1 MLNGL
6 YASKK
11 VTYSHKD
18 HLLWIF
24 IDDISPGAEGSNPT
38 LRVKVFFLADSCR
51 LGIGLP
57 FSGVLPPVILEK
69 LFVLTLLS

>member
-1 MLNGL
+1 MLNDL

-38 LRVKVFFLADSCR
+38 LRVFFLADSRR

-57 FSGVLPPVILEK
+57 FSGVLPPITLEK
-69 LFVLTLLS
+69 LY